1 MSEKV
6 SSRWLWAAGAFIA
19 AAALFLFVVPKGG
32 KVFSAEKNKYK
43 SGEVDIYNPVS
54 GKVEKVSRI
63 ILNEEEWK
71 KRLPPDRCYILRNKG
86 TERPF
91 GNEYEKNKQKG
102 IYHCAACNTALF
114 RSDAKFDSGTGWPS
128 FWEPIAPENVVFE
141 EDFSLGGKRVEV
153 LCARCHGHLGHI
165 FDDGP
170 PPTGMRYCMNSGA
183 MNFVPEKG
191 AAVS

>member
-1 MSEKV
+1 MKAKIY
-6 SSRWLWAAGAFIA
+6 LGCLFFTAA
-19 AAALFLFVVPKGG
+19 
-32 KVFSAEKNKYK
+32 
-43 SGEVDIYNPVS
+43 VS
-54 GKVEKVSRI
+54 GFYFSGANSTPHKEGTKMKREVSEEIEIFNPALGRLEKVSRI

-102 IYHCAACNTALF
+102 LYHCAACDTALF